1 MSIQAILYRKGS
13 ELVTVSPRAS
23 LRTAAE
29 KLGERNVPALVVKD
43 GEAVLGVI
51 SEREIVDALA
61 RHGDKIAS
69 MTVADIA
76 ERDVL
81 TVAPEDG
88 LKRTIARMTRH
99 GKRHLV
105 VLRDSKL
112 AGIVSAGDV
121 FKYRLEDLETEKRF
135 SPRFV
140 SPDAVNGS
148 LGRETRHV

>member
-88 LKRTIARMTRH
+88 KN
-99 GKRHLV
+99 
-105 VLRDSKL
+105 
-112 AGIVSAGDV
+112 V
-121 FKYRLEDLETEKRF
+121 FRLD
-135 SPRFV
+135 
-140 SPDAVNGS
+140 
-148 LGRETRHV
+148 